1 MVYAAIFLLSLASLA
16 YEVLLP
22 RIFSFTQ
29 WHHLSFLVISVVVFG
44 FGAGG
49 ALASL
54 GEARRGGLASRF
66 LDPARPERLGAL
78 SLGFC
83 LTAAAS
89 LYFLLHVPLDY
100 FRLPVEPRQA
110 GYLALTYLLLL
121 LPFLCAGAVQALAFA
136 ALPGRSGWLYAA
148 GMAGSACGAALPMLL
163 LPRLGEG
170 RLALACAALPLLPW
184 IFFPLRPHG
193 PRRWPVSAGALGAAG
208 LLALAGLAGGRALE
222 LRPSAYKLLAQ
233 ALQLPRTRIL
243 RTENDLR
250 GRIDWLESPALRS
263 TPGMSLAFP
272 GGIPEREPVIV
283 DGDGLFLFYPLE
295 RPRPLEFAR
304 YTTSYAAY
312 WLSAGPQGGVGE
324 VLLILESGGL
334 SLPCAVAAGARSL
347 TVLVRHPA
355 LSRYLAERYR
365 NLPLEAASGNPR
377 AFLARTARRF
387 DLIQLESWG
396 PSIPGMASLT
406 QDPLLTR
413 EAIAEYLSHL
423 GPEGLLTVSRRIL
436 LPPSDSLRLFAA
448 GYDAL
453 ASLGARNPASQ
464 IAMLR
469 SWDSYTLL
477 LSRRPF
483 SPPQLLR
490 LRRFCRERSFDL
502 LFLEGLSEEEANRYN
517 LYERPFHFL
526 ELARLRKALDA
537 GRPQSYYRGYLLDVR
552 PATDER
558 PFPYRF
564 TRWRRIGELYRA
576 TGSRLYSLLLS
587 GEVVLLATL
596 ALALALGLPLLIL
609 PRRLPGGSSL
619 ALGLRR
625 WLYFLAGGAGFMLAE
640 MGLIQDFTNLLAD
653 PVLAVAL
660 VLAVLLVFSGVG
672 AAASSAWKRP
682 GLSRAAGALAAALAA
697 LFAFRPWLSSRLLAL
712 PPLLSAPI
720 ALLLLAMVGFL
731 LGVPLPVGL
740 RLFAPRAGQRAYAWT
755 VNGIFSVLASI
766 LALPL
771 AMSAGIGAVYLGGAC
786 CYALLL
792 AQSFSRAISPV
803 DSQGR

>member
-1 MVYAAIFLLSLASLA
+1 MVYAAVFLLSLASLA

-78 SLGFC
+78 TLAFC

-110 GYLALTYLLLL
+110 GYLVLTYLLLL
-121 LPFLCAGAVQALAFA
+121 LPFLFAGAVQALAFA

-148 GMAGSACGAALPMLL
+148 GMAGSACGAALPFLL
-163 LPRLGEG
+163 LPYFGEG
-170 RLALACAALPLLPW
+170 RLVLACAALPLLPW
-184 IFFPLRPHG
+184 IFCPLLPGARQPWRLLV
-193 PRRWPVSAGALGAAG
+193 PAAALGAVG
-208 LLALAGLAGGRALE
+208 LITLAGLAGGQALE

-233 ALQLPRTRIL
+233 ALQLPRTRVL

-272 GGIPEREPVIV
+272 GGIPEREPVVV

-295 RPRPLEFAR
+295 RPQLLEFAR
-304 YTTSYAAY
+304 FTTSYAAY
-312 WLSAGPQGGVGE
+312 RVSAGPRGGAGE
-324 VLLILESGGL
+324 VLIILGSGGL
-334 SLPCAVAAGARSL
+334 SLPCAVSAGARSL

-355 LSRYLAERYR
+355 LARYLRQRYR
-365 NLPLEAASGNPR
+365 GLPLEAASGNPR
-377 AFLARTARRF
+377 AFLARTERRF
-387 DLIQLESWG
+387 NLIALESWG
-396 PSIPGMASLT
+396 PSVPGMASLA

-413 EAIAEYLSHL
+413 QAFASYMSHL
-423 GPEGLLTVSRRIL
+423 DPEGLLTVSRRIL
-436 LPPSDSLRLFAA
+436 LPPSDSLRLFADV
-448 GYDAL
+448 YTAL
-453 ASLGARNPASQ
+453 VSLGAKDPASQ

-469 SWDSYTLL
+469 SWDTYTLL
-477 LSRRPF
+477 VSSRPLSPL
-483 SPPQLLR
+483 QLLD

-502 LFLEGLSEEEANRYN
+502 LFLKGLTEAEANRYN
-517 LYERPFHFL
+517 IYERPYHFL
-526 ELARLRKALDA
+526 ELEGLRLALDQ
-537 GRPQSYYRGYLLDVR
+537 GRPERYYRGYLLDVR

-564 TRWRRIGELYRA
+564 TRWLRIGELYRA

-596 ALALALGLPLLIL
+596 VLALVLGLPLLIL
-609 PRRLPGGSSL
+609 PRRLAGGESL
-619 ALGLRR
+619 ALGLPR
-625 WLYFLAGGAGFMLAE
+625 WLYFLAGGAGFMLVE
-640 MGLIQDFTNLLAD
+640 MALIQDFTNLLAD
-653 PVLAVAL
+653 PVQAVAL
-660 VLAVLLVFSGVG
+660 VLAGLLVFSGVG
-672 AAASSAWKRP
+672 AAASSAWNRP
-682 GLSRAAGALAAALAA
+682 GLIRSAGALVAALAL
-697 LFAFRPWLSSRLLAL
+697 LFAFRPWLLGWLLRLPA
-712 PPLLSAPI
+712 LLSVSAS
-720 ALLLLAMVGFL
+720 LLLLAVLGFL

-740 RLFAPRAGQRAYAWT
+740 RLFASQAGQRAYAWT
-755 VNGIFSVLASI
+755 VNGTFSVLASV

-786 CYALLL
+786 CYILLL
-792 AQSFSRAISPV
+792 ASLRASA
-803 DSQGR
+803 GRSAP